1 MASLI
6 VQSILIFITVVI
18 AILLY
23 ALPSGRKQQNLPLC
37 LFLLLTAVHSII
49 DLTIDTPIFGSVR
62 IHLFFGTLI
71 FLYAPLLYFHLC
83 GLFKIEIKKVWRHL
97 LAFWLFLTYYFCF
110 GFSHTLFFAVFS
122 IQYLIYSIWITRLL
136 NSRQYE
142 KPIKK
147 LWSLFITYSFGLV
160 WFFAIAAN
168 AFSQFNYELWAEWTE
183 MIAFILAIVLFCGLI
198 YFTMSQ
204 PSLFMQVRVGVSNQ
218 VRSYELEDESNNN
231 QMLELI
237 QLFRDEKLFSNPEIN
252 REMLAEKLSMDVQQL
267 SKEVNRYFK
276 MNLPELINQY
286 RIDEAKRLLETSKL
300 QIKEIYYQTGFQS
313 RSAFNTAFKKQ
324 TQKTP
329 SEYKNDL

>member
-1 MASLI
+1 
-6 VQSILIFITVVI
+6 
-18 AILLY
+18 
-23 ALPSGRKQQNLPLC
+23 
-37 LFLLLTAVHSII
+37 
-49 DLTIDTPIFGSVR
+49 
-62 IHLFFGTLI
+62 
-71 FLYAPLLYFHLC
+71 
-83 GLFKIEIKKVWRHL
+83 
-97 LAFWLFLTYYFCF
+97 
-110 GFSHTLFFAVFS
+110 
-122 IQYLIYSIWITRLL
+122 
-136 NSRQYE
+136 
-142 KPIKK
+142 
-147 LWSLFITYSFGLV
+147 
-160 WFFAIAAN
+160 
-168 AFSQFNYELWAEWTE
+168 
-183 MIAFILAIVLFCGLI
+183 
-198 YFTMSQ
+198 
-204 PSLFMQVRVGVSNQ
+204 MQVRVGVSNQ

-237 QLFRDEKLFSNPEIN
+237 QLFRDEQLFSNPEIN

>member
-1 MASLI
+1 
-6 VQSILIFITVVI
+6 
-18 AILLY
+18 
-23 ALPSGRKQQNLPLC
+23 
-37 LFLLLTAVHSII
+37 
-49 DLTIDTPIFGSVR
+49 
-62 IHLFFGTLI
+62 
-71 FLYAPLLYFHLC
+71 
-83 GLFKIEIKKVWRHL
+83 
-97 LAFWLFLTYYFCF
+97 
-110 GFSHTLFFAVFS
+110 
-122 IQYLIYSIWITRLL
+122 
-136 NSRQYE
+136 
-142 KPIKK
+142 
-147 LWSLFITYSFGLV
+147 
-160 WFFAIAAN
+160 
-168 AFSQFNYELWAEWTE
+168 
-183 MIAFILAIVLFCGLI
+183 
-198 YFTMSQ
+198 
-204 PSLFMQVRVGVSNQ
+204 MQVRVGVSNQ

-286 RIDEAKRLLETSKL
+286 RINEAKRLLETSKL